1 MSQMVSEKFVST
13 SKLNAYKQQSAKCGI
28 VPGIYPKPQLCVP
41 TLAVFSTESLLE
53 SRTPMPIPTPVA
65 FGVEMIPGTI
75 NGFYRNVRRYHAGN
89 PLHEQDDPTPIQT
102 GGQSPHPGQA
112 RQQRRYTPG
121 MTLLSLRMKR
131 ARYCLPIINPNKTI
145 RSVQIVESIHNEIM
159 AQMSHLPV
167 EIVEHIMTYLF
178 DMAKYSPL
186 DASNS
191 ADTLFL
197 NQNSVTCLLRLRLLG
212 KVWARLIPKFVFN
225 ALELRSSR
233 THRCISFV
241 LGSSVK
247 LSSTIHLK
255 RLFLNGITYLPESW
269 SGSYFGKIT
278 DNNLTKPD
286 FEHQDSTN
294 NLIRMKDAANI
305 ISLCGS
311 TLTDLKI
318 CFTDAVG
325 FSNNLVEAIKRVTS
339 LKVLIVESL
348 RVERHLCAGILFAT
362 LTSLS
367 LDPGALPNLIHLC
380 VDCHVSNHR
389 AIVHFCQRRKSS
401 IKLLEYQPKDYANDE
416 TPMLLAL
423 QDTLEAIS
431 VIMMPDDIP
440 LELRNSSFPN
450 LRILKNMFINPR
462 HDYPQWLGWA
472 IFREVEIYI
481 TCYSETAH
489 YWRDKFEQYDGLEF
503 PKKLSQFIFLTEDN
517 HSVNDEALAGFLNRR
532 RIKCRFETQLS
543 YSQILKSIKE
553 PSDNLLTVDFGVLA
567 MNSSRQQAMKV
578 DAKF

>member
-1 MSQMVSEKFVST
+1 
-13 SKLNAYKQQSAKCGI
+13 
-28 VPGIYPKPQLCVP
+28 
-41 TLAVFSTESLLE
+41 
-53 SRTPMPIPTPVA
+53 
-65 FGVEMIPGTI
+65 
-75 NGFYRNVRRYHAGN
+75 
-89 PLHEQDDPTPIQT
+89 
-102 GGQSPHPGQA
+102 
-112 RQQRRYTPG
+112 

-145 RSVQIVESIHNEIM
+145 RSVQIVELIHNEIM

-212 KVWARLIPKFVFN
+212 KVWASLIPKFVFN

-269 SGSYFGKIT
+269 SGSYFSKIT

-311 TLTDLKI
+311 TLTNLKI

-325 FSNNLVEAIKRVTS
+325 FLNNLVEAIKRVTS

-348 RVERHLCAGILFAT
+348 
-362 LTSLS
+362 
-367 LDPGALPNLIHLC
+367 
-380 VDCHVSNHR
+380 

-462 HDYPQWLGWA
+462 HDYPRWLGWA

-567 MNSSRQQAMKV
+567 MNSSRQRAMKV